1 LVSTTAAYLE
11 WRDVRGA
18 GEQAVET
25 AIQAASARPF
35 MGGFHYVK
43 AEKQQASEQSLTNIG
58 FCWRVFLD
66 GKRRVRLNQR
76 GIGEYTAALPR

>member
-1 LVSTTAAYLE
+1 V
-11 WRDVRGA
+11 RDA

-25 AIQAASARPF
+25 ATQAASARPF

-43 AEKQQASEQSLTNIG
+43 AEKRQASKQSLTSIG

-66 GKRRVRLNQR
+66 GKRCLRLNQR
-76 GIGEYTAALPR
+76 CISEYTTALPG